1 MARKP
6 RFSLPGVPQ
15 HVIQRGNDRKP
26 CFFANGD
33 YRLYLDYLA
42 EAANKFD
49 CHVHA
54 YVLMTNHAHLLV
66 TPQSEHSIAHLMQRL
81 GQRYV
86 RAINTLYKRTGTLWE
101 GRYKAS
107 LVDSENYLLTC
118 MRYIELNPVRAGM
131 VSHPAE
137 YAWSSYRHNAQGM
150 ADPAITPHRLY
161 QQLAA
166 SPQSRCTAYRGL
178 FASCIEPEQL
188 DEIRHTVKQELV
200 LGSTSFKRQ
209 IECMLQRQ
217 VTEKPKGRPR
227 KDQDS
232 GEISGQRGIFGKNV
246 L

>member
-6 RFSLPGVPQ
+6 RFVLPGYTQ
-15 HVIQRGNDRKP
+15 HVIQRGLDRQA
-26 CFFANGD
+26 CFFTTED
-33 YRLYLDYLA
+33 YRAYLELLH
-42 EAANKFD
+42 EAAGKYG

-54 YVLMTNHAHLLV
+54 YILMTNHVHLLV
-66 TPQSEHSIAHLMQRL
+66 TQQQASGVSFLMQRL
-81 GQRYV
+81 AQRYV
-86 RAINTLYKRTGTLWE
+86 RSVNRRYQRSGTLWE
-101 GRYKAS
+101 GRYKAG
-107 LVDSENYLLTC
+107 LVETDHHLLTC

-178 FASCIEPEQL
+178 FASCIVTEKL

-209 IECMLQRQ
+209 IECLLQRQ

-232 GEISGQRGIFGKNV
+232 GEISGQRGIFGKNM